1 MIARAA
7 GSVEYLSGWFFM
19 SNTTERKYIIA
30 VGDGMADRPISEL
43 GGKTPLEY
51 ADTPN
56 LDFLARNGV
65 FGLARTVP
73 QGMSPG
79 SDTANL
85 SIFGYNPRTA
95 YTGRAPLEALNM
107 GIVLGPRDVAFRC
120 NFVDLKDGIMHDF
133 TADHIDSRLSE
144 IVIEELREKIK
155 IPGIEF
161 HAGVSYRNSVI
172 WRDYPYDDIGQATP
186 PHDISGKEWAGY
198 LPSGAGSDVLRG
210 IMERSAQIIGQSAKI
225 SDAKKSLHGN
235 PVSAWLWGG
244 GFRPNVEPVSEK
256 FHLRGAT
263 VSAVDLIHGIGRAAG
278 FEPLHVEGVTGYVD
292 TNYEGK
298 AQAALDYLAEKGN
311 YVFVHVESPDET
323 GHQGNVK
330 LKVKSIE
337 DFDKRTLGLLLKGAE
352 RFDDC
357 TILCMPDHPTPIE
370 IMTHSS
376 EPVPFAI
383 YRRQG
388 FVSAQKNKA
397 GAFTEKE
404 AEKTGLYLDSASVL
418 LEAMVN
424 GKL

>member
-1 MIARAA
+1 M
-7 GSVEYLSGWFFM
+7 VFM
-19 SNTTERKYIIA
+19 SNLTEKKYIIA
-30 VGDGMADRPISEL
+30 VGDGMADRSIPEL

-73 QGMSPG
+73 EGMSPG

-85 SIFGYNPRTA
+85 SIFGYNPRIA

-120 NFVDLKDGIMHDF
+120 NFVELKDGIMHDF
-133 TADHIDSRLSE
+133 TADHIDSKLSE
-144 IVIEELREKIK
+144 VVIAELRDKIE

-161 HAGVSYRNSVI
+161 FAGVSYRNSVI
-172 WRDYPYDDIGQATP
+172 WRDYPYDDVPQATP
-186 PHDISGKEWAGY
+186 PHDISGKKWSEY
-198 LPSGAGSDVLRG
+198 LPSGTGSDILRE
-210 IMERSAQIIGQSAKI
+210 IMELSIKIIEKSSVIAE
-225 SDAKKSLHGN
+225 SKKSLHGN

-244 GFRPNVEPVSEK
+244 GFRPNVESVSEK

-278 FEPLHVEGVTGYVD
+278 FEPLPVEGTTGYID

-323 GHQGNVK
+323 GHQGDVK

-337 DFDKRTLGLLLKGAE
+337 DFDKRTLGILIKGSE
-352 RFDDC
+352 RFEDC

-370 IMTHSS
+370 LMTHSS

-388 FVSAQKNKA
+388 FSSPQKNKA
-397 GAFTEKE
+397 DAFTEKE
-404 AEKTGLYLDSASVL
+404 AAKTGLYLDDASVL
-418 LEAMVN
+418 LESMVN